1 MLNFIGARF
10 FVCISSNKGIP
21 VRSLLDGAVRAQTLP
36 TVRCARLDL
45 VMIILRLFVSRRRP
59 ERLESNRFAGNTAR
73 ILDVHARTSVRDV
86 EADFEVLPVEDEL
99 AADVAR
105 EMVPCIRA
113 RHEMVISL
121 SAALVH
127 SLDDPFAVRI
137 VQCLRSQIAALQV
150 IFQKVFVR

>member
-1 MLNFIGARF
+1 MS
-10 FVCISSNKGIP
+10 ISSNKGIHA
-21 VRSLLDGAVRAQTLP
+21 RSFLDEAVRAQTTLP
-36 TVRCARLDL
+36 TVRCARLDP

-59 ERLESNRFAGNTAR
+59 ERLESNFFAGNTAR
-73 ILDVHARTSVRDV
+73 ILDVHASTSVRDV
-86 EADFEVLPVEDEL
+86 EANFEVLPVEDEL

-113 RHEMVISL
+113 GHEMVISM

-127 SLDDPFAVRI
+127 SLDDTFAVRI

-150 IFQKVFVR
+150 IFQKVFIR